1 MLQTPW
7 TNPPPKNAS
16 SSLHIMYCCVP
27 SIHEQVQC
35 FSVYL
40 HAFWTYAYVN
50 CIYAVCTVYVCVCVS
65 KYELLYYWKQSLY
78 FVCCRT
84 VYPSATAK
92 GPSLFALPTPQWVW
106 IWCRLTAV
114 WVSVC
119 LFLSQGGQ
127 MNCSAWGAKKGT
139 GVDPERQRERVA
151 QSFSKPLHFH
161 HELGLN

>member
-1 MLQTPW
+1 M
-7 TNPPPKNAS
+7 NKCSVSVFNVYN
-16 SSLHIMYCCVP
+16 I
-27 SIHEQVQC
+27 
-35 FSVYL
+35 FSYMPFHHSYL

-50 CIYAVCTVYVCVCVS
+50 CIYTVCTVYVCVS
-65 KYELLYYWKQSLY
+65 KYELLYYWKLSLY

-92 GPSLFALPTPQWVW
+92 GLSLFALQTPQWVW

-119 LFLSQGGQ
+119 LLLSQGGQ
-127 MNCSAWGAKKGT
+127 MNCSAWGAKGT
-139 GVDPERQRERVA
+139 GIDPERQRERVA

-161 HELGLN
+161 HELGLNSYLYSFILW